1 MALLLFRLRRSPFLL
16 RRFCSTFNFNSNSS
30 SVVDGGPNSNCTL
43 PRRVG
48 IMKPSSE
55 KWKQLSVSLLSFR
68 DRCAIDARLLSE
80 KINSRQAFINETIKN
95 LENLSNPNLPPEIIS
110 WNLNR
115 LDRLVKLKDILVM
128 EDEMSAELANSR
140 LTRLQ
145 EVIMSCSDDDEEER
159 LQNKSIELYKHE
171 RWSKY
176 IELKRLRR
184 MELSYN
190 SNPTLLCQTLK
201 VLCLKLNTF
210 NRVMRLKEMV
220 TNNHSGLT
228 SFLVH
233 VIFNTFSQETSQP
246 PPLDEGWRNTW
257 NELHDKWN
265 ELYQTL
271 IRLSST
277 EEMEIQVPTSI
288 LCQRLNHLN
297 RLMRLKD
304 MLVKEDE
311 LSAVLTNSRL
321 TSLQEIIN
329 NFSQVDD
336 EGPLNKWNELNQ
348 RLAWLHSMEAQD
360 SHLLAMRS
368 NSELASLEG
377 YRMRKQPR
385 PPSQNFGI
393 VGNCWIKPPLQLM
406 QTACAPLP
414 EHHKPL

>member
-1 MALLLFRLRRSPFLL
+1 
-16 RRFCSTFNFNSNSS
+16 
-30 SVVDGGPNSNCTL
+30 
-43 PRRVG
+43 
-48 IMKPSSE
+48 
-55 KWKQLSVSLLSFR
+55 
-68 DRCAIDARLLSE
+68 
-80 KINSRQAFINETIKN
+80 
-95 LENLSNPNLPPEIIS
+95 
-110 WNLNR
+110 
-115 LDRLVKLKDILVM
+115 
-128 EDEMSAELANSR
+128 
-140 LTRLQ
+140 
-145 EVIMSCSDDDEEER
+145 
-159 LQNKSIELYKHE
+159 
-171 RWSKY
+171 
-176 IELKRLRR
+176 
-184 MELSYN
+184 
-190 SNPTLLCQTLK
+190 
-201 VLCLKLNTF
+201 
-210 NRVMRLKEMV
+210 
-220 TNNHSGLT
+220 
-228 SFLVH
+228 
-233 VIFNTFSQETSQP
+233 
-246 PPLDEGWRNTW
+246 
-257 NELHDKWN
+257 
-265 ELYQTL
+265 
-271 IRLSST
+271 
-277 EEMEIQVPTSI
+277 MEIQVPTSI